1 MAAGDVDDR
10 VAGDIA
16 AQRTRPVGKR
26 AFAVEVYRH
35 RRRSRKRKQRCE
47 KTAFGLLHLRFQL
60 QDILIRKEG
69 DVGIDLRI
77 RRIEPMGGER

>member
-1 MAAGDVDDR
+1 MAACDVDDL

-16 AQRTRPVGKR
+16 AQRSCPVGKR
-26 AFAVEVYRH
+26 DFAVEVYRH
-35 RRRSRKRKQRCE
+35 RRCSGKRKQRGE

-60 QDILIRKEG
+60 QDVFIRKEG
-69 DVGIDLRI
+69 DVGIHLRI